1 MNRKDD
7 TVMTAPII
15 GVSPAY
21 FISRFGDRFSADQMA
36 EGLEDVA
43 AMGFDGFQPEVF
55 HRSALSAWQQRG
67 AALVAGQAKAFGLR
81 ATQFVAH
88 FMLHAFSAPDGLDSD
103 PPLEDMQAVI
113 DIVSH
118 FDDCRIITI
127 PLGAFATSE
136 PGPSGRLTDGFGR
149 FRDIIGHLA
158 QAVTAADCRL
168 ALEIMPGSIIGGIE
182 GFMRLSADLGP
193 HVLGLNFDTGHAWV
207 AGEDVLRIPD
217 RVGPQILGTHLC
229 DNFGHDNL
237 SLCPGQGSIAW
248 PRLVQA
254 LAAADYG
261 GAWDMEIICPPE
273 RCREEYAQ
281 AHNFITSHIQPATAG
296 IPAP

>member
-21 FISRFGDRFSADQMA
+21 FISRYSDRFSADQMA
-36 EGLEDVA
+36 GGLEDVA
-43 AMGFDGFQPEVF
+43 AMGFGGFQPEVF
-55 HRSALSAWQQRG
+55 HRSALSDWQQHG
-67 AALVAGQAKAFGLR
+67 AALVAGRARSLGLR

-88 FMLHAFSAPDGLDSD
+88 FMSQAFSTPERLDGDS
-103 PPLEDMQAVI
+103 PLEDMQRVI

-118 FDDCRIITI
+118 FNGCRIITI
-127 PLGAFATSE
+127 PLAAFATSK
-136 PGPSGRLTDGFGR
+136 PSGIGSDSDHFER

-158 QAVTAADCRL
+158 REAATAGYRL
-168 ALEIMPGSIIGGIE
+168 ALEIMPGAVIGGID

-193 HVLGLNFDTGHAWV
+193 DAPGLNFDTGHAWV
-207 AGEDVLRIPD
+207 AGEDVLRIPE
-217 RVGPQILGTHLC
+217 RVGQQLLGTHLC
-229 DNFGHDNL
+229 DNFGQENL

-248 PRLVQA
+248 PQLVEA
-254 LAAADYG
+254 LTAADYG
-261 GAWDMEIICPPE
+261 GAWDVEIICPPE
-273 RCREEYAQ
+273 DCRAAYEQ
-281 AHNFITSHIQPATAG
+281 ARNFIASHIQPSTAG